1 MFFRLLI
8 ALLSLGL
15 TSFAVAAK
23 SDVTV
28 VKDSTMHIDSIVVG
42 EGCFWGAEKRFEA
55 LPGVIDA
62 VSGYADGRGFK
73 PSYRAISSYKNR
85 SNSDNYAEVVKVT
98 FNTQIISLETI
109 LKDYFESHDP
119 TQLSRQGNDIGTQY
133 RSTVLT
139 NSNAQL
145 ALAEKL
151 RDEFQPLLAKA
162 GYGKIVTVIKPL
174 DQFYPAEDYHQ
185 DYLQKNPNGYCPDF
199 STGVTFNHSKK
210 AKIDNS
216 ALLKGK
222 QIVVIDA
229 PNCPYCEKFKKDV
242 LDSYQGSIPVNTR
255 LSSQL
260 EDLQLKTPTWATPT
274 ILFLQDGTEVAG
286 HQGYL
291 NAKDFYAAL
300 GRFKLDKQAF
310 NVAFDSGT
318 DRRYCKQ
325 YDLFKNTGAGV
336 FVDKLSGAPLFET
349 KYRFNSGSGWLSF
362 TQAVKGSVTEHV
374 DNSYGMQRIEVRSAS
389 TDIHLGHV
397 FNDGPNGQRRF
408 CINATVL
415 EFIPKQ

>member
-1 MFFRLLI
+1 MFFRVLI
-8 ALLSLGL
+8 ALCSF
-15 TSFAVAAK
+15 SFAMVAKPDVAA
-23 SDVTV
+23 

-62 VSGYADGRGFK
+62 ISGYADGRGFK

-85 SNSDNYAEVVKVT
+85 SNPDNYAEVVKVT
-98 FNTQIISLETI
+98 FNTQIISLEII

-119 TQLSRQGNDIGTQY
+119 TQLNRQGNDIGTQY
-133 RSTVLT
+133 RSTILT
-139 NSNAQL
+139 NSDAQA
-145 ALAEKL
+145 ALATKL
-151 RDEFQPLLAKA
+151 RDQFQKLMSKA

-174 DQFYPAEDYHQ
+174 DQFYAAEEYHQ

-199 STGVTFNHSKK
+199 STGVTFTHTINK
-210 AKIDNS
+210 AMDNS

-242 LDSYQGSIPVNTR
+242 LDDYQGSIPVSTR

-260 EDLQLKTPTWATPT
+260 EGLKLKTPTWATPT
-274 ILFLQDGTEVAG
+274 ILFLQDGVEVAG

-291 NAKDFYAAL
+291 NAKDFYQAL

-310 NVAFDSGT
+310 KVAFDNGT

-325 YDLFKNTGAGV
+325 YDLFKNTGTGV

-349 KYRFNSGSGWLSF
+349 KYRFNSGTGWLSF
-362 TQAVKGSVTEHV
+362 TQAVKGSVTEHA

-389 TDIHLGHV
+389 TGIHLGHV
-397 FNDGPNGQRRF
+397 FNDGPNGKRRF

-415 EFIPKQ
+415 EFIPKK